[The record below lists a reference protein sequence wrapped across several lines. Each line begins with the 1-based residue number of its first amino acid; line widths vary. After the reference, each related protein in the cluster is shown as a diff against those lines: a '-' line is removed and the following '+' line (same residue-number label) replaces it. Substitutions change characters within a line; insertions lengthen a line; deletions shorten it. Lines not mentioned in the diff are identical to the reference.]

1 MLLYGLEEDQDFQF
15 LNRRQR
21 TDIGPNRYTRLSSF
35 RCNLSLGGRLERQIK
50 ASI

>member
-21 TDIGPNRYTRLSSF
+21 TDIGPQQVYQTLVIP
-35 RCNLSLGGRLERQIK
+35 L
-50 ASI
+50 